1 MKPRNSVIYALC
13 AAFGVFAIL
22 ALGAIDDLNKMLGYA
37 ALAMICFV
45 SIFVYGMM
53 VKLYRERLKKHYGYL
68 VLGVLG
74 VVITIVV
81 LQFWN

>member
-1 MKPRNSVIYALC
+1 MKPRNIVIYTLC

-53 VKLYRERLKKHYGYL
+53 VKLYRDRLKKHYGYI
-68 VLGVLG
+68 VVGVLA
-74 VVITIVV
+74 VIITIMA
-81 LQFWN
+81 LQFWI